1 MVHVPCP
8 QAKFSVGL
16 SPHPWSDG
24 RIARSLVRRGA
35 DRTTQPRPGPASLY
49 RPGNQVAQ
57 SGDGEESGGG
67 DVGGEFIIQIQC
79 ERESVNP
86 PADSPS
92 AHWGSTAL
100 Q

>member
-1 MVHVPCP
+1 MVSVPCP
-8 QAKFSVGL
+8 QAKFSL
-16 SPHPWSDG
+16 RLNPQSWSDG
-24 RIARSLVRRGA
+24 RIAVSLVRRGA
-35 DRTTQPRPGPASLY
+35 DRTTQPQPGPASLY

-67 DVGGEFIIQIQC
+67 VVGGQFIIQIQC
-79 ERESVNP
+79 ERESASS

-92 AHWGSTAL
+92 THLGSTTL